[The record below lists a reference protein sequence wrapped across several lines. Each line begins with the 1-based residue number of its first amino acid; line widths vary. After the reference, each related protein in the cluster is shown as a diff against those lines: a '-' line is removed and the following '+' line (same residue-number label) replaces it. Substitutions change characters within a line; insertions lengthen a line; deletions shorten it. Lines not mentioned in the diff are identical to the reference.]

1 MKRIY
6 EDDLF
11 TWYNSKDRKPLI
23 LRGAR
28 QVGKSTLVR
37 LFAQTLGLNLI
48 EINLEKKKFHSLTTE
63 QFDIQEWIIEIE
75 SIAKNKVNKKTKR
88 FKKIQLFHRT

>member
-6 EDDLF
+6 ENDLF
-11 TWYNSKDRKPLI
+11 TWYNSSDRKPLI

-37 LFAQTLGLNLI
+37 LFAQNQGFDLI
-48 EINLEKKKFHSLTTE
+48 EINLEKKQFQSLKSE
-63 QFDIQEWIIEIE
+63 QFDIQDWIIEIE
-75 SIAKNKVNKKTKR
+75 SIAKNKVNQKNDPR
-88 FKKIQLFHRT
+88 G